1 MQIGTDFEELL
12 YKGRDSGE
20 SKKDSSSAEEL
31 HIEEEVLLVKK
42 EEVKE
47 VEKIKQTEIGIDE
60 QKFVGEERNKIV

>member
-47 VEKIKQTEIGIDE
+47 VEKIK
-60 QKFVGEERNKIV
+60 